1 MFVNV
6 SIQPKPTLAKRACL
20 HLKRHWRLHVL
31 ALPCLLWL
39 IFFKYAPMF
48 GITLAFQNYNISK
61 GFFGSEFVGLKNFEF
76 LFSTTDAWRITRN
89 TVLYNIA
96 FITLNTSLSVLLAIV
111 FNELYFKRLAKT
123 LQTLIIMPN
132 FLSMA
137 VVGIIVYGFLSGHNG
152 ILNNFLSNIG
162 GKTRS
167 WYTYKPIWPYLL
179 VFVYIWKNVGYS
191 SIVYVA
197 SLSGISQEFYEAA
210 VLDGASKWQQARY
223 VTIPHLRFI
232 IIIMLILNLGSMFR
246 GDLSLF
252 YNVTQNNG
260 ALYEYTD
267 VIDTYVFRALQTLG
281 DTGMSSA
288 AGLYQSVVG
297 LILILISNAIVR
309 RVDED
314 SALF

>member
-1 MFVNV
+1 
-6 SIQPKPTLAKRACL
+6 
-20 HLKRHWRLHVL
+20 
-31 ALPCLLWL
+31 
-39 IFFKYAPMF
+39 MF

-96 FITLNTSLSVLLAIV
+96 FIGFNTTLSVLLAII
-111 FNELYFKRLAKT
+111 FNELYVKRLAKT

-137 VVGIIVYGFLSGHNG
+137 VVGIVVYGFLNGRDG
-152 ILNNFLSNIG
+152 ILNNFLVSIG
-162 GKTRS
+162 GKARN

-232 IIIMLILNLGSMFR
+232 IIIMLILNLGSIFR

-252 YNVTQNNG
+252 YNVSMDNG

-267 VIDTYVFRALQTLG
+267 VIDTYVFRALRTLG

-297 LILILISNAIVR
+297 FVLILLSNAIVR